1 MRHDLLTVTIAAALR
16 LSGGVASAQQ
26 RFDGNWSVQ
35 VVTQT
40 GSCQKAYRFPVVI
53 QNGQVRYGGAEGIA
67 VSGAVTSK
75 GVIRGN
81 FGVGSAQASVSGR
94 LSSRTGSGTWV
105 GSGSF
110 NCSGQWQA
118 EKRA

>member
-1 MRHDLLTVTIAAALR
+1 MRIVLLTTAIAGALS
-16 LSGGVASAQQ
+16 LSAGAASAQQ

-35 VVTQT
+35 VVTRT
-40 GSCQKAYRFPVVI
+40 GSCQKAYRFPVLI

-75 GVIRGN
+75 GFIRGN
-81 FGVGSAQASVSGR
+81 LGLGSAQASVSGR